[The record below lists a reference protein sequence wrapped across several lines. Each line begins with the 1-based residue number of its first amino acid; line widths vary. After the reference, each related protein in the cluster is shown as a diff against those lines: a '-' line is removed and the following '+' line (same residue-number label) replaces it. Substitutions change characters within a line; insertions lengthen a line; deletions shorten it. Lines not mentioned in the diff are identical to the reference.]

1 MYKIIILWITMSL
14 CPFSKTEAQS
24 FKPPIHEFCGY
35 LHHIFNADI
44 DDPDVSFSIITS
56 SKEIA
61 LNFKYDKS
69 TKSFYWQDSS
79 IIMIFYGSWY
89 PSGTTEMNTLY
100 HNKSETEYLMSM
112 PHIIKAQNKKV
123 FINPM
128 DSTKY
133 YHYTSRKKIH
143 FTAFDY
149 EDYKPYE
156 QTYGQLKKSF
166 GLFGKG
172 YILPD
177 MVKSGNKTYIVNYFY
192 KKSKCK

>member
-1 MYKIIILWITMSL
+1 MDKIIILWIAMLL

-56 SKEIA
+56 SKEIE
-61 LNFKYDKS
+61 LSFKYDKA
-69 TKSFYWQDSS
+69 TKSFYFNDTS
-79 IIMIFYGSWY
+79 IIMVFYANSY
-89 PSGTTEMNTLY
+89 PVGNPDMDSLY
-100 HNKSETEYLMSM
+100 HREITDKPLQYK
-112 PHIIKAQNKKV
+112 PDIINDKNERS

-128 DSTKY
+128 DTVKY
-133 YHYTSRKKIH
+133 YHYTSKKKVH
-143 FTAFDY
+143 FTAYDY
-149 EDYKPYE
+149 EDYKPFE
-156 QTYGQLKKSF
+156 KKF
-166 GLFGKG
+166 GGFRAFTIFGKG
-172 YILPD
+172 QIYPY